1 MLVKFLKAS
10 GGARGYADY
19 LQAEEV
25 YQRDPTTGKNLTDLP
40 KVKRAVAPEHLR
52 GDFDAVVALS
62 EALPFEHTYTAGV
75 IAFEASDNPTREQI
89 EAVIDDFQRHAA
101 PGLEDRT
108 LWAWNMHTD
117 KGNVELNFILT
128 RCDLETGRSFNVA
141 PPGHE
146 KHFNPWRDKW
156 NLEQG
161 WASPDDP
168 ARQRE
173 IKPARGEN
181 IERVRDKEAITEH
194 LKTLITAGQIPGN
207 REGVLLALSELG
219 EITRKPDDYI
229 SIKLASTGEKLRLKG
244 SIYRS
249 DFNATTTGIEE
260 AAASRRPSRAAELE
274 AARSEAERSRRSRAD
289 YIQKRYQKSAEVAL
303 GLPDRVP
310 GVGPD
315 SLHSVGRG
323 RGVDLL
329 ENGQPVGS
337 ARGPQRREIPGAQR
351 RLDPMQPERQEQPF
365 VPTGAL
371 DNDRYSQSKIS
382 AAGLSLHGLRK
393 RPDHGLPARRGQDQD
408 RNFLLENS
416 QATGRGPAN
425 FLQRLRLALSNGVN
439 HGNRVGKA
447 LADRIGQGF
456 ERISEWANRHTKIV
470 QWAGWQDG
478 SLTAA
483 STDLDRA
490 AASKHRAGVGLDEAM
505 QRLGRAVGGLEH
517 QIEHNQALNPARSR
531 GTGWGFGR

>member
-25 YQRDPTTGKNLTDLP
+25 YQRDPSTGKNLTNLP

-173 IKPARGEN
+173 VKPERGEN
-181 IERVRDKEAITEH
+181 IERVRDKEDITEH

-207 REGVLLALSELG
+207 RDGVLLALSELG
-219 EITRKPDDYI
+219 EITRKPDEYI
-229 SIKLASTGEKLRLKG
+229 SIKLNSTGEKLRLKG

-249 DFNATTTGIEE
+249 DFNATTAGIEE
-260 AAASRRPSRAAELE
+260 ATTSRRPSRAAELE
-274 AARSEAERSRRSRAD
+274 ATRSEAERSRRSRAE
-289 YIQKRYQKSAEVAL
+289 YIQERYKKAPEMAL

-310 GVGPD
+310 GAGPD
-315 SLHSVGRG
+315 SLHSVGHG

-351 RLDPMQPERQEQPF
+351 RLDPMQPERQEQPPLP
-365 VPTGAL
+365 VGAL
-371 DNDRYSQSKIS
+371 EDDRYSQSKIS
-382 AAGLSLHGLRK
+382 VSGLSMHGLRK
-393 RPDHGLPARRGQDQD
+393 RPDHGLSARRGQDQD
-408 RNFLLENS
+408 RNFLPENS
-416 QATGRGPAN
+416 QAAGRRPAG
-425 FLQRLRLALSNGVN
+425 FMQRLRLALNNGIN
-439 HGNRVGKA
+439 YGDRIRKT
-447 LADRIGQGF
+447 LADRIGKGF
-456 ERISEWANRHTKIV
+456 ERFDQWANKRAQIV
-470 QWAGWQDG
+470 QWAVGQSG
-478 SLTAA
+478 GLTVA
-483 STDLDRA
+483 SADLERTTR
-490 AASKHRAGVGLDEAM
+490 SRIEAGAGLDSAL
-505 QRLGRAVGGLEH
+505 QRLGNAARNLEH
-517 QIEHNQALNPARSR
+517 EIEHNQALNPSRSR
-531 GTGWGFGR
+531 GMSFGR

>member
-10 GGARGYADY
+10 GGARSYADY
-19 LQAEEV
+19 LQSNVV
-25 YQRDPTTGKNLTDLP
+25 YQRDPATGKNLTDLP
-40 KVKRAVAPEHLR
+40 KVERATPPEHLR
-52 GDFDAVVALS
+52 GDFESVVKLS
-62 EALPFEHTYTAGV
+62 ESLPFAHTYTAGV
-75 IAFEASDNPTREQI
+75 IAFADDDNPTREQI

-117 KGNVELNFILT
+117 KGNVELNFITT
-128 RCDLETGRSFNVA
+128 RCDLETGKHFNIA

-156 NLEQG
+156 NLENN
-161 WASPDDP
+161 WASPDEP
-168 ARQRE
+168 SRQRDL
-173 IKPARGEN
+173 KPARGEN
-181 IERVRDKEAITEH
+181 LERIQTKEAITEH
-194 LKTLITAGQIPGN
+194 LKILIKKGQIPGN
-207 REGVLLALSELG
+207 RAGVLVALSELG

-229 SIKLASTGEKLRLKG
+229 SIKLSATGEKLRLKG
-244 SIYRS
+244 AIYS
-249 DFNATTTGIEE
+249 ADFDATTAAIEKTTG
-260 AAASRRPSRAAELE
+260 SSRPSRSAELE
-274 AARSEAERSRRSRAD
+274 AARAKAQRSYDGRAG
-289 YIQKRYQKSAEVAL
+289 YIQARYFKPKVVVNE
-303 GLPDRVP
+303 PDRVA
-310 GVGPD
+310 GSGPE
-315 SLHSVGRG
+315 SLHALGHGSS
-323 RGVDLL
+323 VDLL
-329 ENGQPVGS
+329 ENGKPVGRS
-337 ARGPQRREIPGAQR
+337 RSPQRREIPGPER
-351 RLDPMQPERQEQPF
+351 GLDTLRPERQEQPF

-371 DNDRYSQSKIS
+371 ENDRYSQSKIS
-382 AAGLSLHGLRK
+382 AAGLSMHGLRK
-393 RPDHGLPARRGQDQD
+393 RPDHGLSERGGQDQD

-416 QATGRGPAN
+416 QAAGRGPAN
-425 FLQRLRLALSNGVN
+425 FLQRLRLALNNGVN

-517 QIEHNQALNPARSR
+517 QIEHNQALNPSRSR
-531 GTGWGFGR
+531 GMSFGR